1 MAGNDQQAY
10 TPAPEFSID
19 TNNPTVTDVTVSD
32 TVITEADIGGGQ
44 FTVTVVFSEA
54 MDTGTPPV
62 LTFGEDV
69 SATLGNPQP
78 VWSNGDTT
86 YAVTYDVADGNDR
99 LFRITVD
106 VSGSKDAAG
115 NDQDDY
121 PPCAEFTIYME
132 SPEVYVDAAW
142 TTLNYGDD
150 PAGEA
155 KFFGLDGFPRSKR
168 ALPPWMPAAPCTW
181 RRDRT
186 PRTWLSASG

>member
-1 MAGNDQQAY
+1 M
-10 TPAPEFSID
+10 
-19 TNNPTVTDVTVSD
+19 TDVTVSD

-44 FTVTVVFSEA
+44 FTVTVVFSEP

-69 SATLGNPQP
+69 SATLGDPQP

-99 LFRITVD
+99 LFRITVN
-106 VSGSKDAAG
+106 VSGGKDAAG

-121 PPCAEFTIYME
+121 PPVRRVHHLME

-142 TTLNYGDD
+142 TVLDYGDD

-155 KFFGLDGFPRSKR
+155 KFFGLDPSPRSR
-168 ALPPWMPAAPCTW
+168 TASTPWMPAARCTW

-186 PRTWLSASG
+186 PRTSSSASG